1 MRSRR
6 APPEAAKQRSDM
18 IDFLFKQD
26 LSGTI
31 IEKSLEE
38 SRGKSRETA

>member
-1 MRSRR
+1 MKILVLGKL
-6 APPEAAKQRSDM
+6 KQRSDM